1 MLNSKRKSKEK
12 PHDMERTKT
21 KTTLGMESK
30 NALRHLSP
38 PLNLPTSQEFLPG
51 GTTCRTAGFGLMGCK
66 AKKGRLQAPQRMSQ
80 LTSPTLLEPLC
91 CYNQFPWRWRALHK
105 DSGQMLTGTSAGRCT
120 ARSRSPCPGAESSPG
135 RRQARPHPLLDYG

>member
-1 MLNSKRKSKEK
+1 MQSNRERSIKEKMLNSKRKSKEK

-38 PLNLPTSQEFLPG
+38 PLNLPPSQEFLPG

-91 CYNQFPWRWRALHK
+91 CYNQFP
-105 DSGQMLTGTSAGRCT
+105 
-120 ARSRSPCPGAESSPG
+120 
-135 RRQARPHPLLDYG
+135 

>member
-1 MLNSKRKSKEK
+1 MINEQIRDKEVRLIGENGDQLGVMSAREALKLAEEEELDLVKIAPTAK

-21 KTTLGMESK
+21 KTTVGMESK

-91 CYNQFPWRWRALHK
+91 CYNQFP
-105 DSGQMLTGTSAGRCT
+105 
-120 ARSRSPCPGAESSPG
+120 
-135 RRQARPHPLLDYG
+135 

>member
-12 PHDMERTKT
+12 PHDMERTKA

-30 NALRHLSP
+30 NALRHPSP

-91 CYNQFPWRWRALHK
+91 CYNQFP
-105 DSGQMLTGTSAGRCT
+105 
-120 ARSRSPCPGAESSPG
+120 
-135 RRQARPHPLLDYG
+135 